1 MQFDLLT
8 LGDHLPDP
16 HTGEYN
22 ETQAERFAMWVEQ
35 GVLAERAGYGAY
47 WIGEHHCSDY
57 IVSSPQMLLAA
68 IAVRTERIRLGSA
81 VSLLPNNDPV
91 RLAEDFATLDLLSN
105 GRAEIGFGGGFTE
118 HTFALFGQDIAKSAE
133 MSRENLDLLPR
144 IWTEDEV
151 DWAGRFRAPIRN
163 NRFQPRTFS
172 GRPIPINRAT
182 ATSLATAEDAGSR
195 GHKLMCMTVAGSFT
209 DAKPLAEAYRT
220 AYRAAGH
227 DPAGMNVAALA
238 YVHVRPDGDQARAF
252 WHPYRDNYRAFTKSL
267 TERRGLS
274 RGLKD
279 LYARLGP
286 EGLAVREGDF
296 CGSPEEI
303 IEMILRSH
311 EAMGSYDKLIC
322 FSDCG
327 GLSAADTAASVELFA
342 DAVMPAVRAALNSDA
357 ITSGAPGEALGQ

>member
-1 MQFDLLT
+1 
-8 LGDHLPDP
+8 
-16 HTGEYN
+16 
-22 ETQAERFAMWVEQ
+22 
-35 GVLAERAGYGAY
+35 
-47 WIGEHHCSDY
+47 
-57 IVSSPQMLLAA
+57 
-68 IAVRTERIRLGSA
+68 
-81 VSLLPNNDPV
+81 
-91 RLAEDFATLDLLSN
+91 
-105 GRAEIGFGGGFTE
+105 
-118 HTFALFGQDIAKSAE
+118 
-133 MSRENLDLLPR
+133 
-144 IWTEDEV
+144 
-151 DWAGRFRAPIRN
+151 
-163 NRFQPRTFS
+163 
-172 GRPIPINRAT
+172 
-182 ATSLATAEDAGSR
+182 
-195 GHKLMCMTVAGSFT
+195 
-209 DAKPLAEAYRT
+209 
-220 AYRAAGH
+220 
-227 DPAGMNVAALA
+227 MNVAALA